1 MFKIKLLPQDK
12 KFFKLFNELSD
23 SMNSIIQDFLT
34 LCQNYDEKDALNE
47 KIVST
52 EKRGNSIADELM
64 KELLSNFVTPMDRE
78 DIHQLTKLLN
88 SIIDHVHSAAIR
100 LELYRISDINPELTK
115 LAEILLVCTK
125 ELSLLVGK
133 LDNMSELEKLSLHIN
148 TLHKL
153 EEDGDQV
160 YRGAIRR
167 LFDEEK
173 DALQVMKW
181 KDIYD
186 RLENAIDKCNDA
198 GNIIMGVVLKYA

>member
-34 LCQNYDEKDALNE
+34 LCQNYSEKDSLNE
-47 KIVST
+47 KIVTT

-100 LELYRISDINPELTK
+100 LELYRITSINQELTK

-153 EEDGDQV
+153 EEDGDQI